1 MINRRVT
8 KSTIEQT
15 QTDDKTEVKETIE
28 ETTQVGVITEQKKT
42 HRIVTIDGKRTLQKI
57 ED

>member
-42 HRIVTIDGKRTLQKI
+42 HRIVTIDGKRTLQEI